1 MKRQF
6 HPGQWARS
14 LMLAAGAALL
24 FGAGMLGAGRAAA
37 ATPSAE
43 EIMKES
49 HLAQYYAGDSGRA
62 NVEMKIVNKR
72 GKERRREFVIV
83 RKDMEEGGD
92 QRFYIYFKAPGDVR
106 RMSFLAWKNPHGE
119 DARWIYVPAIDL
131 VRQISARDKFSA
143 FAGSDFTY
151 EDVSGRHW
159 LEDTHTLK
167 GEETINDKSAYVLE
181 SVPAK
186 GRKSSYTR
194 RVTWVDKETK
204 LPIKS
209 EYYGKGDKLERVFEV
224 TGTADVAGHMTVT
237 SQTMANIKK
246 KSKTTVE
253 FKDIEYDVSVDD
265 AVFTEDRLRTP
276 PRDLIGG

>member
-1 MKRQF
+1 MQRRF
-6 HPGQWARS
+6 HPAQWARG
-14 LMLAAGAALL
+14 LMLTAGAALL
-24 FGAGMLGAGRAAA
+24 FGGAGAGSATA

-49 HLAQYYAGDSGRA
+49 HLAQYYAGNSGRA
-62 NVEMKIVNKR
+62 NVEMKIVKK
-72 GKERRREFVIV
+72 GKERRREFVII

-92 QRFYIYFKAPGDVR
+92 QRFYVYFKAPGDVR

-131 VRQISARDKFSA
+131 VRQISARDKFSS

-167 GEETINDKSAYVLE
+167 GEETLNGTATYVVE

-186 GRKSSYTR
+186 GHKSSYTR
-194 RVTWVDKETK
+194 RVTWVDKTTK
-204 LPIKS
+204 LPLKS

-224 TGTADVAGHMTVT
+224 TGVAEIGGHPTVI
-237 SQTMANIKK
+237 SQTMENVKK
-246 KSKTTVE
+246 KSKSTVE
-253 FKDIEYDVSVDD
+253 FKDIEYDVDVDD
-265 AVFTEDRLRTP
+265 SVFTEDRLRTP